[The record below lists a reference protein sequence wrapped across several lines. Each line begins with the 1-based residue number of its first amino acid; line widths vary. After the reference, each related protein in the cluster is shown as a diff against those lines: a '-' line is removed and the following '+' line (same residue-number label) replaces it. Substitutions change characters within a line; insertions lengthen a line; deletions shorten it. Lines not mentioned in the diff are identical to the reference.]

1 MKKIYKENQNIF
13 VSLHKVAFVKPI
25 IKYFRNRKEFP
36 SFWTMPHDPIC
47 REILA
52 NGFYEKELLEA
63 MVKIVKKNGTV
74 LDVGANIGN
83 HSIFFSKHFHKII
96 AFEPFERNCWILK
109 ANLKLNSIDNVEL
122 VEKGL
127 GKEKTLLEFSN
138 LNQYETNKTLKNPAN
153 ELSTNL
159 IEVISGDD
167 ALLKFKNIKD
177 IVMIKIDVEG
187 FERDTIIGLSK
198 TIKTYQPIIF
208 WEDFEKN
215 KANDT
220 RKILQNL
227 GYSYFYHITKNRY
240 KNKFLNRLSRFFG
253 NNIYIKNMEMAS
265 KLDGMNIAATKK
277 LI

>member
-1 MKKIYKENQNIF
+1 MKKIHKENQNIF

-25 IKYFRNRKEFP
+25 IKYFRNRNEFP

-74 LDVGANIGN
+74 LDIGANIGN
-83 HSIFFSKHFHKII
+83 HSIFFSKHFRRVI

-109 ANLKLNSIDNVEL
+109 ANLKLNGIDNVEL

-138 LNQYETNKTLKNPAN
+138 LNQYETNKTLKHPARK
-153 ELSTNL
+153 LSTNL

-167 ALLKFKNIKD
+167 ALLKFKNVKD

-220 RKILQNL
+220 RKILHNL

-240 KNKFLNRLSRFFG
+240 KNKFLNRFSRFFG
-253 NNIYIKNMEMAS
+253 NNIYIKNMETAS
-265 KLDGMNIAATKK
+265 KLDGMNIATTKK